1 MSHQFFHSLGEWKP
15 ESLPLLGWSSHRIYA
30 SHVLICWFRSWHW
43 AATYS
48 RFLTAVTPFSA
59 SASQSSNSR
68 HHLLRKILGYMGW
81 ERKFLTQFC
90 SSGCRAFIRMT
101 KGVLVAVAHHKTKSG
116 LVKVPFVLCQISSE
130 CRGGEVLA
138 ELLPQLYL
146 PTPIWNKMVKVSRN
160 FRTTPC
166 TSVQHRL
173 DSWDWKKSSFF
184 KTWILEYEVA
194 ALRHV
199 QTRQP
204 KYFFSSPY
212 LW

>member
-1 MSHQFFHSLGEWKP
+1 METRVPYPAWLVLSQDLCVSCADLLISVMALGSHLFP
-15 ESLPLLGWSSHRIYA
+15 IPDCSHTILCFCIPKQQQR
-30 SHVLICWFRSWHW
+30 
-43 AATYS
+43 
-48 RFLTAVTPFSA
+48 TPP
-59 SASQSSNSR
+59 SQKNTR
-68 HHLLRKILGYMGW
+68 LHGLR
-81 ERKFLTQFC
+81 RKFLTQFC
-90 SSGCRAFIRMT
+90 SSGCRAFMRMT

-173 DSWDWKKSSFF
+173 DSWDGKKSSFF

-199 QTRQP
+199 QTRHP
-204 KYFFSSPY
+204 KYLFSSPY